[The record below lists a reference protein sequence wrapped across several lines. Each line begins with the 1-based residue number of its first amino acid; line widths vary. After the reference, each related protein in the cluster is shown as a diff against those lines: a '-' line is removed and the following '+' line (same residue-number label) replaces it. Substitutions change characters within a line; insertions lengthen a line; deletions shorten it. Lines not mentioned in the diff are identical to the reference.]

1 MTDYQDYMNTHKLY
15 PDDIS
20 RRIDNPPG
28 FDSDRT
34 PKEPLVVPTVKESLT
49 TECEYCNGTE
59 KPLFHENKYEPYES
73 MQSWITISESKE
85 SKRHLI
91 EVDLW
96 DGANTYAAFEI
107 NYCPMCGRKL
117 EAEG

>member
-20 RRIDNPPG
+20 RRIDIPPG
-28 FDSDRT
+28 FDSAR
-34 PKEPLVVPTVKESLT
+34 PTVKESLT